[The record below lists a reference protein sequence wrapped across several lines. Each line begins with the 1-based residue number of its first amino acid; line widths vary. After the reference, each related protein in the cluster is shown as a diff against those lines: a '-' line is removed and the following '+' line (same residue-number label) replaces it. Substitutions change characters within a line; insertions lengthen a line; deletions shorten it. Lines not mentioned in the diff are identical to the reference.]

1 MASSLKLCWIWP
13 GPSKQN
19 VKGDILTMKHRLSAY
34 LPFIGLEPVGGYTT
48 EVSIMH
54 GQYTTLPATKYQHLM
69 TSAELHCLMM
79 GHKGV
84 ILAQSHY
91 SAVLQ
96 PKRWI
101 LLQ

>member
-54 GQYTTLPATKYQHLM
+54 GQYTSYITSYKISASNDQCRITLLDDGA
-69 TSAELHCLMM
+69 
-79 GHKGV
+79 
-84 ILAQSHY
+84 
-91 SAVLQ
+91 
-96 PKRWI
+96 
-101 LLQ
+101 